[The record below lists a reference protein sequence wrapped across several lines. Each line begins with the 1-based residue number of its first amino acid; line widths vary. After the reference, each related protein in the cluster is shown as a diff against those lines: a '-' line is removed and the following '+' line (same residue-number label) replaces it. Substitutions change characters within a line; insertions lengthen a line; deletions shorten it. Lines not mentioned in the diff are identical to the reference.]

1 MILIADSGS
10 TKTTWT
16 LLENRRIVTSIQTA
30 GMNPYFISSELV
42 EAILKADLIPN
53 VPAGFVKEIYFYG
66 AGCSTEN
73 NNNMLR
79 DAIKLFFRQALVSVY
94 HDILGA
100 ARSLL
105 GKEKGIACILG
116 TGSNACYYDGEKVFS
131 KVPSLGYL
139 FGDEGAGSNL
149 GKIFME
155 KYLKNKL
162 PEEIRNEF
170 ERHYKL
176 SLEDIL
182 NSLYNRPFP
191 NRFLASFSEFIAPR
205 QKHPFFHDLVK
216 NSFQSFIDEQ
226 VKKYAGYENL
236 TISFVGS
243 IAWYYKDIL
252 IETAEENNLHVG
264 TILKSP
270 MEGLVKF
277 HLNEKLRMKNGFLK

>member
-1 MILIADSGS
+1 MILLADSGS

-16 LLENRRIVTSIQTA
+16 LLEGRSVVASFQTA
-30 GMNPYFISSELV
+30 GMNPYFISFETV
-42 EAILKADLIPN
+42 QTILKADIAPK
-53 VPAGFVKEIYFYG
+53 VRADVVKEIHFYG

-79 DAIKLFFRQALVSVY
+79 DAMKLFFRKASIYVY

-105 GKEKGIACILG
+105 GREKGIACILG
-116 TGSNACYYDGEKVFS
+116 TGCNACYYDGEEVFS

-170 ERHYKL
+170 ERQYKL

-182 NSLYNRPFP
+182 NALYNKPFP
-191 NRFLASFSEFIAPR
+191 NRFLASFSEFIAP
-205 QKHPFFHDLVK
+205 QQDHPFIHDLVK
-216 NSFQSFIDEQ
+216 NSFQAFIDEQ
-226 VKKYAGYENL
+226 IRKYQDYENL
-236 TISFVGS
+236 TTSFVGS
-243 IAWYYKDIL
+243 IAWHYKDIL
-252 IETAEENNLHVG
+252 LETAADNKLHVG

-270 MEGLVKF
+270 MEGLIRF
-277 HLNEKLRMKNGFLK
+277 HLNEE

>member
-1 MILIADSGS
+1 MLLLADSGS

-16 LLENRRIVTSIQTA
+16 LMEGSRIVTSVQTA
-30 GMNPYFISSELV
+30 GMNPYFITSETV
-42 EAILKADLIPN
+42 EAILKDDLVPN
-53 VPAGFVKEIYFYG
+53 VPADFVKEIHFYG
-66 AGCSTEN
+66 SGCSTEN
-73 NNNMLR
+73 NNTMLQ
-79 DAIKLFFRQALVSVY
+79 DAMKVFFRKASIAVY

-116 TGSNACYYDGEKVFS
+116 TGCNACYYDGEEVFS

-149 GKIFME
+149 GKTFME

-162 PEEIRNEF
+162 PEEIRIEF
-170 ERHYKL
+170 EQQYKL

-182 NSLYNRPFP
+182 NALYNRPFP
-191 NRFLASFSEFIAPR
+191 NRFLASFSEFIGPR
-205 QKHPFFHDLVK
+205 KNHPFFHSLVK
-216 NSFQSFIDEQ
+216 TSFQSFIDEQ
-226 VKKYAGYENL
+226 IRKYPDNENL

-243 IAWYYKDIL
+243 VAWYYRDIL
-252 IETAEENNLHVG
+252 LETAIENNLHVG

-270 MEGLVKF
+270 MEGLIRYHIK
-277 HLNEKLRMKNGFLK
+277 

>member
-16 LLENRRIVTSIQTA
+16 LLENKRLVSSVQTA
-30 GMNPYFISSELV
+30 GMNPYFITSETV
-42 EAILKADLIPN
+42 EAILKADLVPN
-53 VPAGFVKEIYFYG
+53 LPADFVKKIHFYG

-73 NNNMLR
+73 NNNMLK
-79 DAIKLFFRQALVSVY
+79 DAMAIFFRKASISIY

-100 ARSLL
+100 ARALL
-105 GKEKGIACILG
+105 GKDKGIACILG
-116 TGSNACYYDGEKVFS
+116 TGCNACYYDGEEVFS

-155 KYLKNKL
+155 HYLKKRL
-162 PEEIRNEF
+162 PKEISAEF
-170 ERHYKL
+170 DRQYGL

-182 NSLYNRPFP
+182 NALYNRPFP
-191 NRFLASFSEFIAPR
+191 NRFLASFSEFLTHR
-205 QKHPFFHDLVK
+205 QEHPFIHDLVK
-216 NSFQSFIDEQ
+216 KSFQSFVDEQ
-226 VKKYAGYENL
+226 ISKYPDFEKL

-243 IAWYYKDIL
+243 IAWHYKEIL
-252 IETAEENNLHVG
+252 LETITENHLHAG

-270 MEGLVKF
+270 MEGLIRF
-277 HLNEKLRMKNGFLK
+277 HRNEE

>member
-1 MILIADSGS
+1 MIIIADSGS

-16 LLENRRIVTSIQTA
+16 FLEDLRIIGSVETA
-30 GMNPYFISSELV
+30 GLNPYFLTSGTV
-42 EAILKADLIPN
+42 EAIIKADLVPN
-53 VPAGFVKEIYFYG
+53 IPAGLVKEIHFYG
-66 AGCSTEN
+66 AGCSTEK

-79 DAIKLFFRQALVSVY
+79 DAMKLFFREASISVY

-100 ARSLL
+100 ARSLF

-116 TGSNACYYDGEKVFS
+116 TGCNACYYDGQEVTS
-131 KVPSLGYL
+131 IVPSLGYL

-162 PEEIRNEF
+162 PEEIKTEF
-170 ERHYKL
+170 DLQYNL

-182 NSLYNRPFP
+182 NALYNKPFP
-191 NRFLASFSEFIAPR
+191 NRFLATFSEFISPR
-205 QKHPFFHDLVK
+205 QDHPFFHDLVK
-216 NSFQSFIDEQ
+216 KSFQSFIDEQ
-226 VKKYAGYENL
+226 IRKYNDYENL

-243 IAWYYKDIL
+243 IAWHYKEIL
-252 IETAEENNLHVG
+252 LETTAESKLHVG

-270 MEGLVKF
+270 MEGLIRYHVS
-277 HLNEKLRMKNGFLK
+277 

>member
-16 LLENRRIVTSIQTA
+16 LTEDQRIVTSVQTA
-30 GMNPYFISSELV
+30 GMNPYFITSETV
-42 EAILKADLIPN
+42 EAILMADLVPN
-53 VPAGFVKEIYFYG
+53 VPADFVREIHFYG

-79 DAIKLFFRQALVSVY
+79 DAMKLFFRKASVFVY

-105 GKEKGIACILG
+105 GKERGIACILG
-116 TGSNACYYDGEKVFS
+116 TGCNACYYDGEEVFS

-149 GKIFME
+149 GKTFME

-162 PEEIRNEF
+162 PEEIRIEF
-170 ERHYKL
+170 EQQYNL

-182 NSLYNRPFP
+182 NALYNRPFP

-205 QKHPFFHDLVK
+205 KNHPFFHELIK
-216 NSFQSFIDEQ
+216 KSFQSFIDEQ
-226 VKKYAGYENL
+226 VRKYPDSEKL

-243 IAWYYKDIL
+243 IAWYYKNIL
-252 IETAEENNLHVG
+252 LETATENDLHVG
-264 TILKSP
+264 PILKSP
-270 MEGLVKF
+270 MEGLVRF
-277 HLNEKLRMKNGFLK
+277 HLNEK

>member
-16 LLENRRIVTSIQTA
+16 LLKDQRIVTSVQTA
-30 GMNPYFISSELV
+30 GMNPYFITSETV
-42 EAILKADLIPN
+42 KAILKADLVPN

-73 NNNMLR
+73 NNNMLQ
-79 DAIKLFFRQALVSVY
+79 DAMKLFFRKATISVY

-105 GKEKGIACILG
+105 GKGKGIACILG
-116 TGSNACYYDGEKVFS
+116 TGCNACYYDGQEVFS
-131 KVPSLGYL
+131 KVQSLGYL

-149 GKIFME
+149 GKTFME
-155 KYLKNKL
+155 NYLKNKL
-162 PEEIRNEF
+162 PEEIKTEF
-170 ERHYKL
+170 EQQYKL

-182 NSLYNRPFP
+182 NAIYNRPYP

-205 QKHPFFHDLVK
+205 KDHPFFHDLVK
-216 NSFQSFIDEQ
+216 KSFQSFTDEQ
-226 VKKYAGYENL
+226 IRKYKEYDNL

-252 IETAEENNLHVG
+252 LETAAENKLHVG

-277 HLNEKLRMKNGFLK
+277 HLNEE

>member
-1 MILIADSGS
+1 MLLLADSGS

-16 LLENRRIVTSIQTA
+16 LLEDNRVVSTVQTA
-30 GMNPYFISSELV
+30 GMNPYFITSETV
-42 EAILKADLIPN
+42 EAILMADLVPN
-53 VPAGFVKEIYFYG
+53 LPADFVKTIRFYG

-79 DAIKLFFRQALVSVY
+79 DAMQLFFRKASVSVY

-105 GKEKGIACILG
+105 GKDKGIACILG
-116 TGSNACYYDGEKVFS
+116 TGCNACYYDGEEVFS
-131 KVPSLGYL
+131 TVPSLGYL

-155 KYLKNKL
+155 NYLKKRL
-162 PEEIRNEF
+162 PEEISTQF
-170 ERHYKL
+170 DLQYGL

-182 NSLYNRPFP
+182 NAIYNRPFP

-205 QKHPFFHDLVK
+205 QDHPFFHDLVK
-216 NSFQSFIDEQ
+216 KSFQSFLDEQ
-226 VKKYAGYENL
+226 IRKYRDHENL

-243 IAWYYKDIL
+243 IAWHFRDIL
-252 IETAEENNLHVG
+252 LETMTENRLHAG
-264 TILKSP
+264 IILKSP
-270 MEGLVKF
+270 MEGLIRF
-277 HLNEKLRMKNGFLK
+277 HREGE

>member
-1 MILIADSGS
+1 MILLADSGS

-16 LLENRRIVTSIQTA
+16 LLENKRIVSSVQTA
-30 GMNPYFISSELV
+30 GMNPYFITSETV
-42 EAILKADLIPN
+42 EAILKADLVPN
-53 VPAGFVKEIYFYG
+53 LPADFVKTIHFYG

-73 NNNMLR
+73 NNNMLK
-79 DAIKLFFRQALVSVY
+79 DAMAIFFRKASIFIY

-100 ARSLL
+100 ARALL

-116 TGSNACYYDGEKVFS
+116 TGCNACYYDGEEVFS

-155 KYLKNKL
+155 HYLKNRL
-162 PEEIRNEF
+162 PKEITAEF
-170 ERHYKL
+170 DRQYGL

-182 NSLYNRPFP
+182 NALYNRPFP
-191 NRFLASFSEFIAPR
+191 NRFLASFSEFLTHR
-205 QKHPFFHDLVK
+205 QEHPFIHDLVK
-216 NSFQSFIDEQ
+216 KSFQSFVDEQ
-226 VKKYAGYENL
+226 ISKYPDYEKL

-243 IAWYYKDIL
+243 IAWHYKTIL
-252 IETAEENNLHVG
+252 LETITENHLHAG

-270 MEGLVKF
+270 MEGLIRF
-277 HLNEKLRMKNGFLK
+277 HRNEK